1 MCAGVRA
8 AEWDEEERAGICGVE
23 RERVDTALCG
33 ADRRVDTR
41 AEREHTFYRRVW
53 RANWL
58 PFALSKA
65 PNSHT
70 NTLLRTNIEG
80 RSARCCAAS
89 ARQRTLTHP
98 ASLSSPL
105 DPHSVSTATRMFR
118 TPQNPLHPVTH
129 CIHPCHSPQRPSPST
144 LSYHGPEQAAAAH
157 TYKRSGAHTASSTS
171 QHRLSPRVTLPIPH
185 VNQVTPPPVPE
196 SMFHL
201 HLGRLCCGRGARLRR
216 SLRHQLVRIL
226 LDEHL
231 QVWWVGRQ
239 GMREICEVV

>member
-1 MCAGVRA
+1 MR
-8 AEWDEEERAGICGVE
+8 E
-23 RERVDTALCG
+23 RESRYGLMRRG
-33 ADRRVDTR
+33 PRRVDTR

-105 DPHSVSTATRMFR
+105 DPHSVTATRMFR
-118 TPQNPLHPVTH
+118 TPQNPLHPATH
-129 CIHPCHSPQRPSPST
+129 LHPFQSQPTKALSFNPLLSRTRTSSGGAYVQAKWSTHSLLHFT
-144 LSYHGPEQAAAAH
+144 
-157 TYKRSGAHTASSTS
+157 
-171 QHRLSPRVTLPIPH
+171 
-185 VNQVTPPPVPE
+185 TPPFTPSYPPNPT
-196 SMFHL
+196 
-201 HLGRLCCGRGARLRR
+201 R
-216 SLRHQLVRIL
+216 
-226 LDEHL
+226 
-231 QVWWVGRQ
+231 
-239 GMREICEVV
+239 